1 MSVSKIGIRRC
12 AAVAATAGAVGVCA
26 IVASTAAT
34 GQAAPVPRPAHL
46 PSAARV
52 RLNIL
57 GAASL
62 SVVFPKIDEFENYTF
77 NGSGALEA
85 DIEQGAPA
93 DVYAAANYKDPEALY
108 TAGLVYKP
116 VEFATNLLV
125 MIVPKDN
132 PAHIKSVYDITKP
145 GVKIVVCNATVPCGD
160 YASSAFANLGITA
173 QADANIVS
181 EEDDVTQVVA
191 QIAAGQ
197 GDVGFVYVTD
207 ALAAKNKVT
216 PILLPAAAMP
226 HTQDFIAVVKST
238 PNLAAAQAYVKLVLS
253 KKGQS
258 ILRAAG
264 FGKG

>member
-1 MSVSKIGIRRC
+1 MRVSTLGTKRRF
-12 AAVAATAGAVGVCA
+12 AALATAGAVGVCGL
-26 IVASTAAT
+26 VATSAVP
-34 GQAAPVPRPAHL
+34 GHAAPVARAAH
-46 PSAARV
+46 V

-62 SVVFPKIDEFENYTF
+62 ANVFPKIAPFENYTF
-77 NGSGALEA
+77 NGSGALET
-85 DIEQGAPA
+85 DIQQGAPA

-108 TAGLVYKP
+108 TAGLAYKP

-132 PAHIKSVYDITKP
+132 PAHIKSVADITKP

-160 YASSAFANLGITA
+160 YASTAFANLGITA

-181 EEDDVTQVVA
+181 EETDVTQVVA

-216 PILLPAAAMP
+216 PILLPAQAMP
-226 HTQDFIAVVKST
+226 HTQDFICVVKGT
-238 PNLAAAQAYVKLVLS
+238 PNLAAAQAFLKLVMS
-253 KKGQS
+253 SKGQKL
-258 ILRAAG
+258 LRAYG

>member
-1 MSVSKIGIRRC
+1 MRMSSMATKRRF
-12 AAVAATAGAVGVCA
+12 AAVAATGAIGACAVLANSAVGQ
-26 IVASTAAT
+26 
-34 GQAAPVPRPAHL
+34 GAPVVRSAH
-46 PSAARV
+46 V

-62 SVVFPKIDEFENYTF
+62 ANVFPNIAPFENYTF
-77 NGSGALEA
+77 NGSGALET

-93 DVYAAANYKDPEALY
+93 DVYAAANFKDPEALY

-132 PAHIKSVYDITKP
+132 PAHIKSVADITNP

-173 QADANIVS
+173 AADANIVS
-181 EEDDVTQVVA
+181 EETDVTQVVA

-197 GDVGFVYVTD
+197 GDVGFVYITD

-226 HTQDFIAVVKST
+226 HTQDFIAVVKAT
-238 PNLAAAQAYVKLVLS
+238 PNLAAAQAFIKLVLS
-253 KKGQS
+253 SKGQRL
-258 ILRAAG
+258 LRAAG